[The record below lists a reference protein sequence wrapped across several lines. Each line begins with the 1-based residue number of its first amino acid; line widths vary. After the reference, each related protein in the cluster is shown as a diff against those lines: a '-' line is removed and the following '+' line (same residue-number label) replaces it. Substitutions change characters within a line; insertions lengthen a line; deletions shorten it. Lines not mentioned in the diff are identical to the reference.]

1 MLKKPTARDVG
12 LVASLSALYAASTVL
27 PGIPIVGAPGGKISL
42 SVVLAPV
49 YALLLGPY
57 LGPLTILIGNLLA
70 WILPPGSPS
79 PFGGLMV
86 IPAVLGAVV
95 TSSAVYR
102 GRGWVASSALLAALI
117 AGWYATWVGR
127 NAPLYPIP
135 HIIAL
140 LIPLVFQGRLASWLQ
155 SDKKRLA
162 AAVSLSSYA
171 GIMTDHMTGNI
182 IFIQAIG
189 WLIPL
194 KWVNSMVEG
203 MGLPSVPALFMYML
217 PVSMIERLSMTA
229 ASAAIGIPLLLT
241 LRASGLLPERW

>member
-1 MLKKPTARDVG
+1 MKKPTVRDIG
-12 LVASLSALYAASTVL
+12 LVASLAALYAASAVL
-27 PGIPIVGAPGGKISL
+27 PDIPIVGAPGGKISL

-57 LGPLTILIGNLLA
+57 LGPLTILIGSVLA
-70 WILPPGSPS
+70 PEPKS
-79 PFGGLMV
+79 FGGLMV
-86 IPAVLGAVV
+86 IPPVLGAMV
-95 TSSAVYR
+95 TSLAVYR
-102 GRGWVASSALLAALI
+102 GRGWAASSALLAALI

-140 LIPLVFQGRLASWLQ
+140 LIPLTFQGRLASWLQ

-194 KWVNSMVEG
+194 EWVNSMVEG

-217 PVSMIERLSMTA
+217 PISMIERLSMTA